1 MGGGLIQLV
10 AYGSQDIY
18 LTGQPQIT
26 FWKSVYRRYTNFS
39 IESILLVPN
48 DPPAL
53 DANIEVP
60 ITRNADLLK
69 RLWIQI
75 NPKLLYPTS
84 LSSVQLTTICT
95 DFAHSLFKQLEISIG
110 GQVIHRI
117 YGVWLSIWRDLT
129 EDNPYGSIGSISTSG
144 SRITTQSTSSYNKMA
159 YTNSGVSIS
168 TTNPYSSANSSN
180 YLSLSSSDTNCYIPL
195 PFWFNKNPG
204 LAIPLIALQYHDVKL
219 TIKFSNFSNLAT
231 SYIAQTNYNNV
242 FNLSDSIQ
250 FYGDYVYLDTP
261 ERRQFV
267 ANSHEYLIEQL
278 QKKSSQNQNT
288 IKLAFKGLVK
298 EIIITGQVNTPF
310 QPKTYT
316 NNATPGLNETLT
328 STNVNYVS
336 VTQDSTYING
346 ISYYSTP
353 LYYYNKP
360 WIYSCNGS
368 GTPNPIVVSSNPYM
382 YSFANYNNELN
393 DNISR
398 TNVTLKLV
406 LNGKDQMTSRNLKYF
421 TRKTV
426 WESHTGIGSG
436 NWGRIAVIPFCL
448 YSDDYQ
454 PSGGINFDIFSD
466 ARLVFDN
473 FDSTISEQLNPL
485 DIYAVNYN
493 ILKVTSGMGGVI
505 YSN

>member
-10 AYGSQDIY
+10 AYGAQDIY

-39 IESILLVPN
+39 MESILLVPF

-53 DANIEVP
+53 NSSIDIP
-60 ITRNADLLK
+60 ITRNGDLLK
-69 RLWIQI
+69 RLWVQI
-75 NPKLLYPTS
+75 NPKLLYPES
-84 LSSVQLTTICT
+84 VSSVQLTTICT
-95 DFAHSLFKQLEISIG
+95 DFTHSLFQQLEISIG
-110 GQVIHRI
+110 GQIIHRI

-129 EDNPYGSIGSISTSG
+129 ENNPYGSIGNINVNG
-144 SRITTQSTSSYNKMA
+144 LRITQQSTSEYNKMA
-159 YTNSGVSIS
+159 YTNGGVSIS
-168 TTNPYSSANSSN
+168 TTVPYDSTNSSD
-180 YLSLSSSDTNCYIPL
+180 YLSLANSDTNCYIPL

-204 LAIPLIALQYHDVKL
+204 LALPLISLQYHDVKL
-219 TIKFSNFSNLAT
+219 TVIFSNFPNFAT
-231 SYIAQTNYNNV
+231 SNISQLNINNV

-278 QKKSSQNQNT
+278 QRKSSQNQNT

-298 EIIITGQVNTPF
+298 ELIIVGTPTNPF
-310 QPKTYT
+310 QPS
-316 NNATPGLNETLT
+316 NATTLT
-328 STNVNYVS
+328 NVSVTSNKVNYVS

-346 ISYYSTP
+346 ISYYSGA
-353 LYYYNKP
+353 LVYYNKP

-368 GTPNPIVVSSNPYM
+368 GTPSPIVVSSNPYL
-382 YSFANYNNELN
+382 YSFADYTTEPN

-406 LNGKDQMTSRNLKYF
+406 LNGKDQMTARNLKYF

-426 WESHTGIGSG
+426 WESHNGIGSG
-436 NWGRIAVIPFCL
+436 NWGRIAIIPFCL
-448 YSDDYQ
+448 YSEDHQ
-454 PSGGINFDIFSD
+454 PSGGVNFDVFSD

-473 FDSTISEQLNPL
+473 FDSTINEQLNPL

-493 ILKVTSGMGGVI
+493 ILKVTSGMGGVV

>member
-10 AYGSQDIY
+10 AYGAQDIY

-39 IESILLVPN
+39 MESILLVPD

-53 DANIEVP
+53 DASIDIP
-60 ITRNADLLK
+60 ITRNGDLLK

-75 NPKLLYPTS
+75 NPKLLYPES
-84 LSSVQLTTICT
+84 ISSVQLTTIST
-95 DFAHSLFKQLEISIG
+95 DFSHSFFKQLEISIG
-110 GQVIHRI
+110 GQISHRI
-117 YGVWLSIWRDLT
+117 YGVWLTIWRDLT
-129 EDNPYGSIGSISTSG
+129 ENNPYGSIGSIDING
-144 SRITTQSTSSYNKMA
+144 LRITQQSTSNYNKMA
-159 YTNSGVSIS
+159 YTNSGLSIS
-168 TTNPYSSANSSN
+168 TTVPYDSTNSSN
-180 YLSLSSSDTNCYIPL
+180 YLSLANSDTKCYIPL

-204 LAIPLIALQYHDVKL
+204 LALPLVALQYHDVIL

-231 SYIAQTNYNNV
+231 INKTQSNNNNI

-250 FYGDYVYLDTP
+250 FFGDYVYLDTP

-298 EIIITGQVNTPF
+298 ELIIVGTPTNPF
-310 QPKTYT
+310 PIDTYT
-316 NNATPGLNETLT
+316 SN
-328 STNVNYVS
+328 NYVQKYIKD
-336 VTQDSTYING
+336 VACITIDTGKWTYINNNYN
-346 ISYYSTP
+346 SLSNFTS
-353 LYYYNKP
+353 YNKP
-360 WIYSCNGS
+360 WIYSSSGT
-368 GTPNPIVVSSNPYM
+368 GTPNPIVVSTNPYL
-382 YSFANYNNELN
+382 YSFADYNNEPN

-398 TNVTLKLV
+398 TKVNLKLV
-406 LNGKDQMTSRNLKYF
+406 LNGKDQMTARNLKYF

-426 WESHTGIGSG
+426 WESYNGIGSG

-448 YSDDYQ
+448 YSEDHQ
-454 PSGGINFDIFSD
+454 PSGGINFDVFSD
-466 ARLVFDN
+466 ARLVFGN
-473 FDSTISEQLNPL
+473 FDSTIDEQLNPL

-493 ILKVTSGMGGVI
+493 ILKVTSGMGGVV

>member
-10 AYGSQDIY
+10 AYGAQDIY

-39 IESILLVPN
+39 IESILLVPI

-53 DANIEVP
+53 DSRIDVP

-75 NPKLLYPTS
+75 NPKLLYPQS

-95 DFAHSLFKQLEISIG
+95 DFAHSLFQQIEMYIG
-110 GQVIHRI
+110 GILIHRI

-129 EDNPYGSIGSISTSG
+129 ENNPYGSIGSISTSG
-144 SRITTQSTSSYNKMA
+144 LRITTQSTSNYNKMS
-159 YTNSGVSIS
+159 YTNGGVSIS
-168 TTNPYSSANSSN
+168 TTNPYDSTNSSN
-180 YLSLSSSDTNCYIPL
+180 YLSLADSDTNCYIPL

-204 LAIPLIALQYHDVKL
+204 LAIPLVALQYHDIKL
-219 TIKFSNFSNLAT
+219 TIKFSNFSNIAT
-231 SYIAQTNYNNV
+231 TYIPQLNYNNI

-288 IKLAFKGLVK
+288 IKLAFKGLIK
-298 EIIITGQVNTPF
+298 ELIIAGTPNSPF
-310 QPKTYT
+310 PINTYT
-316 NNATPGLNETLT
+316 
-328 STNVNYVS
+328 SDNYVEKYIKDIAC
-336 VTQDSTYING
+336 VTIDTGHWTYIRSGYNTYTTFT
-346 ISYYSTP
+346 S
-353 LYYYNKP
+353 YNKP
-360 WIYSCNGS
+360 WIYSSNGL
-368 GTPNPIVVSSNPYM
+368 GTPNPIVVSTKPYM
-382 YSFANYNNELN
+382 YSYADYNNELN

-398 TNVTLKLV
+398 TNVTMKLV
-406 LNGKDQMTSRNLKYF
+406 LNGKDQMTARNLKYF

-448 YSDDYQ
+448 YSEDHQ
-454 PSGGINFDIFSD
+454 PSGGINFDVFSD

-473 FDSTISEQLNPL
+473 FDSTISEQLNSL

-493 ILKVTSGMGGVI
+493 ILKVTSGMGGVV